1 VDSERIIPLFPLGV
15 VLLPGMG
22 LPLHIFEERYKK
34 LIEKCLREKREFGV
48 VFYSGKKMLRVG
60 CTAGITEVI
69 RNYAHGEMDILTEG
83 RQRFVIKELLDDK
96 LYIEAKVE
104 FFQDTREDV
113 DERMKDLVRI
123 GTESL
128 VQLNRVS
135 SKNTDLVGVKN
146 LDPESLSFLIAST
159 EGFTLEEKQKFLEM
173 TSTTERLEKSITS
186 IQKIT
191 ERLRLSKD
199 IKRIFGTRD
208 DASEST
214 PL

>member
-34 LIEKCLREKREFGV
+34 LIEKCLREKQEFGV

-83 RQRFVIKELLDDK
+83 RQRFVIKEVLDDK

-135 SKNTDLVGVKN
+135 SKNTDLGGVKN

-159 EGFTLEEKQKFLEM
+159 EGFTLEEKQNFLEM

-186 IQKIT
+186 IQKII

-208 DASEST
+208 DASENT